1 MRERSLPIFANWRSA
16 CARTCS
22 TWPCI
27 SADVSLSATSTKWAM
42 PLNTVMSDQRV
53 PGLIRCIVMVFSFT
67 LFAKKHVASSLIY
80 IGEQDS
86 QDEA

>member
-1 MRERSLPIFANWRSA
+1 
-16 CARTCS
+16 
-22 TWPCI
+22 
-27 SADVSLSATSTKWAM
+27 M